1 MRRIA
6 LSVLLGLV
14 SLAATAATL
23 RLGPPEVSANQ
34 YRFPVYLQGN
44 ADGVAALD
52 FRLAYDPAVF
62 SPVSAHSGP
71 SAASAQKQVSSNVS
85 SPGEFVVVMMGF
97 NQNAVAPGE
106 VIQIVLEK
114 IHDPAEGQ
122 SILRIAEPTMA
133 TVDGTEIDSRG
144 LARTVQF
151 GQPKD
156 QEETEDEPSG
166 DEVPT
171 DTGEPEDDPA
181 DGPAVR
187 DGALSRVPGGPP
199 YLIAGRAGR
208 STVPAGSNS
217 GGAVAPGQ
225 ASKEPSAPALVDGA
239 AQQPGLPE
247 AGPASA
253 LPRSGGAGP
262 GTSGGPESAGA
273 DDSVTAAGGGELLG
287 AAGPA
292 DTKPT
297 LPADILE
304 ESGAPRR
311 PVAIFFVFGLAS
323 LAGFMVYKVLVR

>member
-71 SAASAQKQVSSNVS
+71 SATSAQKQVSSNVS

-114 IHDPAEGQ
+114 IHEPADGQ

-133 TVDGTEIDSRG
+133 TVDGAEIDSRG

-187 DGALSRVPGGPP
+187 DGALGRVPGGPP

-217 GGAVAPGQ
+217 GGAVVPGQ
-225 ASKEPSAPALVDGA
+225 AAKESSKPALVDGV
-239 AQQPGLPE
+239 AQPPGLPE
-247 AGPASA
+247 ADSASA
-253 LPRSGGAGP
+253 LPPSRGTGPGTGAGP
-262 GTSGGPESAGA
+262 ERTGVDDSAVAAGSVEPPGAAGSAGA
-273 DDSVTAAGGGELLG
+273 T
-287 AAGPA
+287 PA
-292 DTKPT
+292 
-297 LPADILE
+297 LPSDIPE
-304 ESGAPRR
+304 DSGAPRR